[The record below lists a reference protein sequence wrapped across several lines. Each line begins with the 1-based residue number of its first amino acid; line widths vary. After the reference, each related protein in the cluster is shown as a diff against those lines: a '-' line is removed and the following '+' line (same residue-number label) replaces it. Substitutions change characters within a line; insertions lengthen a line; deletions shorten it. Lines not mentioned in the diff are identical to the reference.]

1 MDIDRLRIEKRAHEL
16 VPNATPTELA
26 AICCGIAEGYGMAV
40 QDILE
45 EQQQHLVKILFLQT
59 QLDEFVEAT
68 RRG

>member
-1 MDIDRLRIEKRAHEL
+1 MDIDRLRIEKKAHDL
-16 VPNATPTELA
+16 LPNATPTELA

-45 EQQQHLVKILFLQT
+45 EQRQHLADFPSMS